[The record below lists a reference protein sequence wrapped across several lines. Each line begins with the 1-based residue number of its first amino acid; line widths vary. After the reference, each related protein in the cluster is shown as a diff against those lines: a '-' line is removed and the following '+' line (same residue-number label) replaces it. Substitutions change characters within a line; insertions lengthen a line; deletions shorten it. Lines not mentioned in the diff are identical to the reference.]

1 MGKLE
6 IFLWCNTVLAIIGTF
21 LNAKRVRF
29 GFIIWMVTNTVFVV
43 NNLIIKSF
51 PQAALFGVYLVLA
64 VFGWIS
70 WGKEAKEAKAKDP
83 QNVA

>member
-1 MGKLE
+1 MSKLE
-6 IFLWCNTVLAIIGTF
+6 IFLWCNTILAIIGTF

-43 NNLIIKSF
+43 NNLIIKSY
-51 PQAALFGVYLVLA
+51 PQAALFGVYFVLA

-70 WGKEAKEAKAKDP
+70 WGKEAKAKDP